1 MSGSMTA
8 NAKYVLK
15 KPKAKKKNAPKQI
28 NAFPNIPVQIKVK
41 VYSDKPHGLF
51 GHLMIYQGNPRKK
64 QLIAD
69 KLVHF
74 GSTRGATAT
83 FDWIPRKPGKH
94 RLFAVIV
101 PYRDDPNM
109 NNHVAKIK
117 VNVVRL
123 KGINPPK

>member
-8 NAKYVLK
+8 NAKGVLK
-15 KPKAKKKNAPKQI
+15 GPKDKKKNAPRQI
-28 NAFPNIPVQIKVK
+28 SAFPNIPVQIKVK

-51 GHLMIYQGNPRKK
+51 GHLMIYQGNPRKN

-69 KLVHF
+69 KIVHF
-74 GSTRGATAT
+74 GSTGGATAT
-83 FDWIPRKPGKH
+83 FNWIPRRQGKH

-101 PYRDDPNM
+101 PYRDDPDM
-109 NNHVAKIK
+109 TNHVAKIK
-117 VNVVRL
+117 VNVIRL